1 MNKERLLKIL
11 NNTYIALDK
20 FIYFI
25 PGIPTI
31 YLIYD

>member
-1 MNKERLLKIL
+1 MNKEKLIKIL
-11 NNTYIALDK
+11 SKTYMALDK